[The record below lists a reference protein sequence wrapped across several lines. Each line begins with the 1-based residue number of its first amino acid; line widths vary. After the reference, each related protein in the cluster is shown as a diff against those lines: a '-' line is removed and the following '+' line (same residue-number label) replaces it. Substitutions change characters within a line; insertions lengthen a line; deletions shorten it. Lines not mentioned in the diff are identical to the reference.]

1 MARKPERSNSSPKSS
16 TSSNTANLS
25 PKRSTVAALLYIEAG
40 LVLALGVWLVVL
52 GFTHEEKELPPLIG
66 VVVFAIL
73 GAIGLFASARGYVRE
88 RVSEDPPPSWP
99 T

>member
-1 MARKPERSNSSPKSS
+1 MSCDAKVSFMRRSPEKNGTR
-16 TSSNTANLS
+16 ALS

-73 GAIGLFASARGYVRE
+73 
-88 RVSEDPPPSWP
+88 
-99 T
+99 